1 MLCAIKY
8 IDCVDD
14 PNGYAGYGCR
24 DNQAYCEY
32 RDSGIWFEKFRAA
45 CRVTCDACLGKKY
58 TIHYNLHL
66 MVILNFSIC

>member
-1 MLCAIKY
+1 MFCAIKY
-8 IDCVDD
+8 IDCEDD

-45 CRVTCDACLGKKY
+45 CRKTCDACLG
-58 TIHYNLHL
+58 
-66 MVILNFSIC
+66 